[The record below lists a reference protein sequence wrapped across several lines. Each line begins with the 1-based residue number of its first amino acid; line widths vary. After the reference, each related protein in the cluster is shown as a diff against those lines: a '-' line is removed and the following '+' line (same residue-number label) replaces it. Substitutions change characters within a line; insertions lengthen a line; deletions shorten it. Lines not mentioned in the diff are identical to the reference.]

1 MTVTIDFFNNPFDK
15 EPTLFQ
21 AETVA
26 HWILEH
32 KEELTNYAVYD
43 GQPSQQTDITQ
54 NVEKLMSNNGHYIVL
69 LSPAAPVVNSVVGF
83 FVQHWSS
90 LITVGS
96 YALAKYLAPSY
107 SPSNI
112 NRTQQSSN
120 NSLAGRTNEVRV
132 LQRIEDIFGLV
143 RAYPSL
149 IQPVYSK
156 YINNKQYE
164 YSYMCI
170 GRGWYDVAD
179 VRDGETLLSDIDG
192 TSAEFFNPFTSP
204 NSGSP
209 FLTIG
214 SAISEPILLVKRSNN
229 VTGEVLKARNQFVLE
244 QGGTIQFK
252 TAVDAGLSGDAI
264 VAATPITEFF
274 DSLNTVGVLEI
285 IMSDYIYASFSGS
298 ITCDNTDNSFNATGI
313 GTAIAPIA
321 GEKLIAGGG
330 FAINFGTYTVV
341 SYTANK
347 IIVAELLAAE
357 TASANCSGM
366 VNYSTLYVYTA
377 TSGGNSIQLYTPLF
391 TRTITTTATII
402 NIAAD
407 IEVSSWVTLKDENM
421 TQVWVNIV
429 APQGL
434 FYDDGNGKVSLSV
447 DYAIETQALDGSY
460 LPTGVITTTTGTM
473 TAATSDEQA
482 KTVEITTGHTGATRV
497 RARRTSNH
505 DYGFSGTVIDEI
517 KYQDLYAVTPI
528 TVTDFGNVTTVQVVS
543 KATQRATS
551 LKERKFN
558 CNATRKLPTFN
569 GTTFSGA
576 FASNGS
582 VASGTI
588 SATKSFIDI
597 LAAASIDS
605 KIGQRVLADDV
616 DMAQIW
622 AVRNTI
628 NTWNPLNI
636 EFGYTLDSDNI
647 SFEETVRMIADSVFC
662 IAYRQNGKIRFSF
675 DNVQASSTALFTHRN
690 KKPASDTI
698 SRLFAADSEF
708 NGIELTYNDNVS
720 DAQETI
726 KLPLSLTATNYKKIE
741 LTGVRNYAQA
751 WFRANREYNKILLQ
765 RVSIETET
773 TSDGRLLLPNQRIDI
788 VDNTRFD
795 SQDGEIIA
803 QSGLVLTL
811 SRNVVFGVGTHSIIL
826 MQRDGGLESIT
837 CTAGASANKI
847 VLAYAP
853 SEAINTVNGGAVGIR
868 TIFSFGADS
877 VASANSYLVQE
888 VNITDSSYVKV
899 TAINYDADYY
909 SADTE
914 SIPSRSTVL

>member
-1 MTVTIDFFNNPFDK
+1 MTVTIDFFNSPFDK

-32 KEELTNYAVYD
+32 KEELTNYAIYE
-43 GQPSQQTDITQ
+43 GQPSQQTDITK
-54 NVEKLMSNNGHYIVL
+54 NVEKLMSSNGHYIVL
-69 LSPAAPVVNSVVGF
+69 LSPCGD
-83 FVQHWSS
+83 
-90 LITVGS
+90 
-96 YALAKYLAPSY
+96 ALAFLNPFAYLSLKINDYLIQKLIPT
-107 SPSNI
+107 PDVPTNI

-120 NSLAGRTNEVRV
+120 NSLANRTNEARV
-132 LQRIEDIFGLV
+132 LQRIEDIFGKV

-192 TSAEFFNPFTSP
+192 SSAEFFNPFTSP

-209 FLTIG
+209 FLSIG
-214 SAISEPILLVKRSNN
+214 TAISEPILLVKRSNN
-229 VTGEVLKARNQFVLE
+229 VTGEVLKARNQFVLAYT
-244 QGGTIQFK
+244 GSMDFYKASTIPS
-252 TAVDAGLSGDAI
+252 AYDRIWGVSGEIYENA
-264 VAATPITEFF
+264 
-274 DSLNTVGVLEI
+274 SVGDVI
-285 IMSDYIYASFSGS
+285 S
-298 ITCDNTDNSFNATGI
+298 IT
-313 GTAIAPIA
+313 GTPAAIYD
-321 GEKLIAGGG
+321 G
-330 FAINFGTYTVV
+330 
-341 SYTANK
+341 SYTIRLK
-347 IIVAELLAAE
+347 IGGSNLLEL
-357 TASANCSGM
+357 T
-366 VNYSTLYVYTA
+366 TA
-377 TSGGNSIQLYTPLF
+377 TFSLTSSAICTI
-391 TRTITTTATII
+391 TITTGNPEYT
-402 NIAAD
+402 
-407 IEVSSWVTLKDENM
+407 SWVTLKDEDM
-421 TQVWVNIV
+421 TQVWVNLV

-434 FYDDGNGKVSLSV
+434 FYDSGSGKTTLSV

-460 LPTGVITTTTGTM
+460 LPTGTITTTTGTM

-482 KTVEITTGHTGATRV
+482 RTIEITTGHTGATRV
-497 RARRTSNH
+497 RARRTNNH
-505 DYGFSGTVIDEI
+505 DYGFAGTVIDEI

-582 VASGTI
+582 IASGTI

-605 KIGQRVLADDV
+605 KIGQRVLANDV
-616 DMAQIW
+616 DMSQIW
-622 AVRNTI
+622 GVRNTI

-662 IAYRQNGKIRFSF
+662 LAYRQNGKIRFSF
-675 DNVQASSTALFTHRN
+675 DNVQASSSALFTHRN

-708 NGIELTYNDNVS
+708 NGIELTYNDNVT

-803 QSGLVLTL
+803 QSGLILTL
-811 SRNVVFGVGTHSIIL
+811 SRDVVFGVGTHSIIL

-837 CTAGASANKI
+837 CTAGTSANKV

-853 SEAINTVNGGAVGIR
+853 SEAINTVNGGAIGIR

-888 VNITDSSYVKV
+888 VNISDNSYVKV

>member
-1 MTVTIDFFNNPFDK
+1 
-15 EPTLFQ
+15 
-21 AETVA
+21 
-26 HWILEH
+26 
-32 KEELTNYAVYD
+32 
-43 GQPSQQTDITQ
+43 
-54 NVEKLMSNNGHYIVL
+54 
-69 LSPAAPVVNSVVGF
+69 
-83 FVQHWSS
+83 
-90 LITVGS
+90 
-96 YALAKYLAPSY
+96 
-107 SPSNI
+107 
-112 NRTQQSSN
+112 
-120 NSLAGRTNEVRV
+120 
-132 LQRIEDIFGLV
+132 
-143 RAYPSL
+143 
-149 IQPVYSK
+149 
-156 YINNKQYE
+156 
-164 YSYMCI
+164 
-170 GRGWYDVAD
+170 
-179 VRDGETLLSDIDG
+179 
-192 TSAEFFNPFTSP
+192 
-204 NSGSP
+204 
-209 FLTIG
+209 
-214 SAISEPILLVKRSNN
+214 
-229 VTGEVLKARNQFVLE
+229 
-244 QGGTIQFK
+244 
-252 TAVDAGLSGDAI
+252 
-264 VAATPITEFF
+264 
-274 DSLNTVGVLEI
+274 
-285 IMSDYIYASFSGS
+285 
-298 ITCDNTDNSFNATGI
+298 
-313 GTAIAPIA
+313 
-321 GEKLIAGGG
+321 
-330 FAINFGTYTVV
+330 
-341 SYTANK
+341 
-347 IIVAELLAAE
+347 
-357 TASANCSGM
+357 
-366 VNYSTLYVYTA
+366 
-377 TSGGNSIQLYTPLF
+377 
-391 TRTITTTATII
+391 
-402 NIAAD
+402 
-407 IEVSSWVTLKDENM
+407 
-421 TQVWVNIV
+421 
-429 APQGL
+429 
-434 FYDDGNGKVSLSV
+434 
-447 DYAIETQALDGSY
+447 
-460 LPTGVITTTTGTM
+460 M

-482 KTVEITTGHTGATRV
+482 RTIEITTGHTGATRV
-497 RARRTSNH
+497 RARRTNNH
-505 DYGFSGTVIDEI
+505 DYGFAGSVIDEI

-576 FASNGS
+576 FASDGS
-582 VASGTI
+582 IASGTI

-605 KIGQRVLADDV
+605 KIGQRVLVDDV

-622 AVRNTI
+622 GVRNTI

-662 IAYRQNGKIRFSF
+662 LAYRQNGKIRFSF
-675 DNVQASSTALFTHRN
+675 DNVQASSSALFTHRN

-698 SRLFAADSEF
+698 SRKFAADSEF
-708 NGIELTYNDNVS
+708 DGVELTYNDNVT

-803 QSGLVLTL
+803 QSGLILTL
-811 SRNVVFGVGTHSIIL
+811 SRDVVFGVGTHSIIL

-837 CTAGASANKI
+837 CTAGTSANKV

-853 SEAINTVNGGAVGIR
+853 SEAINTVNGGAIGIR

-899 TAINYDADYY
+899 TAINYDADCY

>member
-1 MTVTIDFFNNPFDK
+1 MTVTIDFFNTPFDK

-26 HWILEH
+26 HWVLEH
-32 KEELTNYAVYD
+32 KAELKNYAIYE

-69 LSPAAPVVNSVVGF
+69 LSPSAPVVNTVVSF
-83 FVQHWSS
+83 FVQHWFNV
-90 LITVGS
+90 ITFGS

-120 NSLAGRTNEVRV
+120 NSLANRTNEARV

-229 VTGEVLKARNQFVLE
+229 ITGEVLKARNQFVL
-244 QGGTIQFK
+244 TY
-252 TAVDAGLSGDAI
+252 AGLMDFYKASTIPSLYDRIGGISDEIYENASVGDVI
-264 VAATPITEFF
+264 
-274 DSLNTVGVLEI
+274 S
-285 IMSDYIYASFSGS
+285 
-298 ITCDNTDNSFNATGI
+298 
-313 GTAIAPIA
+313 IA
-321 GEKLIAGGG
+321 GTPA
-330 FAINFGTYTVV
+330 AIYNG
-341 SYTANK
+341 SYTIRSK
-347 IIVAELLAAE
+347 IGGSNILEL
-357 TASANCSGM
+357 T
-366 VNYSTLYVYTA
+366 TA
-377 TSGGNSIQLYTPLF
+377 TFSSTSSTSGTF
-391 TRTITTTATII
+391 TITTGNPEYT
-402 NIAAD
+402 
-407 IEVSSWVTLKDENM
+407 SWVTLKDADM
-421 TQVWVNIV
+421 TQVWVNLV

-434 FYDDGNGKVSLSV
+434 FYDAGSGKTTLSV

-460 LPTGVITTTTGTM
+460 LPTGAITTTTGTM

-482 KTVEITTGHTGATRV
+482 KTIEITTGHTGATRV
-497 RARRTSNH
+497 RARRTNDH
-505 DYGFSGTVIDEI
+505 DYGFAGTVIDEI

-528 TVTDFGNVTTVQVVS
+528 TATDFGNVTTVQVVS

-576 FASNGS
+576 FASDGS

-616 DMAQIW
+616 DMSQIW
-622 AVRNTI
+622 GVRNTI

-751 WFRANREYNKILLQ
+751 WFRANREYKKILLQ

-803 QSGLVLTL
+803 QSGLILTL
-811 SRNVVFGVGTHSIIL
+811 SRDVVFGVGTHSIIL

-837 CTAGASANKI
+837 CTAGTSANKV

-853 SEAINTVNGGAVGIR
+853 SEAINTVNGGAIGIR

-888 VNITDSSYVKV
+888 VNINDSSYVKV

>member
-1 MTVTIDFFNNPFDK
+1 MTVTIDFFNSPFNK

-32 KEELTNYAVYD
+32 KEQLTNYAIYE
-43 GQPSQQTDITQ
+43 GQPSAETDITQ
-54 NVEKLMSNNGHYIVL
+54 NVEKLMSRNGHYIVL
-69 LSPAAPVVNSVVGF
+69 LSPAAPVIAFAVVYWMEIAAVLAVVGA
-83 FVQHWSS
+83 
-90 LITVGS
+90 G
-96 YALAKYLAPSY
+96 YALSQLSKIKLPD
-107 SPSNI
+107 NI
-112 NRTQQSSN
+112 NRSQQSPN
-120 NSLAGRTNEVRV
+120 NSLAGRTNEARV

-192 TSAEFFNPFTSP
+192 SSAEFFNPFTSP

-214 SAISEPILLVKRSNN
+214 TAISEPILLVKRSNN
-229 VTGEVLKARNQFVLE
+229 VTGEVLKARNQFVLAYTGSMDFYKASTIPSAYDRI
-244 QGGTIQFK
+244 GGISDEIYENASVGDVITI
-252 TAVDAGLSGDAI
+252 TGTPAAI
-264 VAATPITEFF
+264 Y
-274 DSLNTVGVLEI
+274 DG
-285 IMSDYIYASFSGS
+285 
-298 ITCDNTDNSFNATGI
+298 
-313 GTAIAPIA
+313 
-321 GEKLIAGGG
+321 
-330 FAINFGTYTVV
+330 
-341 SYTANK
+341 SYTIRLK
-347 IIVAELLAAE
+347 IGGSNLLEL
-357 TASANCSGM
+357 T
-366 VNYSTLYVYTA
+366 TA
-377 TSGGNSIQLYTPLF
+377 TFSLTSSASCTF
-391 TRTITTTATII
+391 TITTGNPEYT
-402 NIAAD
+402 
-407 IEVSSWVTLKDENM
+407 SWVTLKDENM
-421 TQVWVNIV
+421 TQVWVNLV

-434 FYDDGNGKVSLSV
+434 FYDSGSGKTTLSV

-460 LPTGVITTTTGTM
+460 LPTGTITTTTGTM

-482 KTVEITTGHTGATRV
+482 RTIEITTGHTGATRV
-497 RARRTSNH
+497 RARRTNNH
-505 DYGFSGTVIDEI
+505 DYGFAGTVIDEI

-528 TVTDFGNVTTVQVVS
+528 TVADFGNVTTVQVVS

-576 FASNGS
+576 FASDGS
-582 VASGTI
+582 IASGTI

-605 KIGQRVLADDV
+605 KIGQRVLVDDV

-622 AVRNTI
+622 GVRNTI
-628 NTWNPLNI
+628 YAWNPLNI

-675 DNVQASSTALFTHRN
+675 DNVQASSSALFTHRN

-708 NGIELTYNDNVS
+708 NGIELTYNDNVT

-803 QSGLVLTL
+803 QSGLILTL
-811 SRNVVFGVGTHSIIL
+811 SRDVVFGVGTHSIIL

-837 CTAGASANKI
+837 CTAGTSANKV

-853 SEAINTVNGGAVGIR
+853 SEAINTVNGGAIGIR

>member
-15 EPTLFQ
+15 EPILFE

-32 KEELTNYAVYD
+32 KEELTNYAIYE

-54 NVEKLMSNNGHYIVL
+54 NIEKLMSSDGHYIVL
-69 LSPAAPVVNSVVGF
+69 LSPRGD
-83 FVQHWSS
+83 S
-90 LITVGS
+90 LMFLNPF
-96 YALAKYLAPSY
+96 AYLSLKIGDYLIRKLVPT
-107 SPSNI
+107 PDVPTNI

-120 NSLAGRTNEVRV
+120 NSLANRTNEARV

-170 GRGWYDVAD
+170 GRGWYDIAD

-192 TSAEFFNPFTSP
+192 SSADFFNPFTSP
-204 NSGSP
+204 NNATP

-244 QGGTIQFK
+244 QSGTVQLK
-252 TAVDAGLSGDAI
+252 TAAAAGFSGDAL
-264 VAATPITEFF
+264 VVATPIPEFF
-274 DSLNTVGVLEI
+274 ENLNNGDTLTLA
-285 IMSDYIYASFSGS
+285 MSDYIYASFSGS
-298 ITCDNTDNSFNATGI
+298 ITCSNADNSFNATGL
-313 GTAIAPIA
+313 GTAIAPIV
-321 GEKLIAGGG
+321 GEKLIASGG
-330 FAINFGTYTVV
+330 FVVNVGTFTVV
-341 SYTANK
+341 SYSADK
-347 IIVAELLAAE
+347 IIVAETLTAE
-357 TASANCSGM
+357 TETATCSGA
-366 VNYSTLYVYTA
+366 VNYSGSRIYSSTHGADTIELTTA
-377 TSGGNSIQLYTPLF
+377 TF
-391 TRTITTTATII
+391 TRTVSTALTITNADVLPEYTA
-402 NIAAD
+402 
-407 IEVSSWVTLKDENM
+407 WVTLKDADM
-421 TQVWVNIV
+421 TQVWVNLL
-429 APQGL
+429 AQQGL
-434 FYDDGNGKVSLSV
+434 FYDDGNGKTSLSV

-460 LPTGVITTTTGTM
+460 LPTGAITTTTGTM

-482 KTVEITTGHTGATRV
+482 KTIEIVTGHTGATRV
-497 RARRTSNH
+497 RARRTNDH

-528 TVTDFGNVTTVQVVS
+528 SNSDFGNVTTVQVVT

-558 CNATRKLPTFN
+558 CNATRKLPIFN
-569 GTTFSGA
+569 GTVFSGA
-576 FASNGS
+576 FASDGS
-582 VASGTI
+582 IASGTI
-588 SATKSFIDI
+588 SPTKSFIDI
-597 LAAASIDS
+597 LAAVSVDS

-616 DMAQIW
+616 DMTQIW
-622 AVRNTI
+622 GVRNTI
-628 NTWNPLNI
+628 NAWNPLCI

-647 SFEETVRMIADSVFC
+647 SFEETVKMIADSVFC
-662 IAYRQNGKIRFSF
+662 VAYRQNGKIRFSF
-675 DNVQASSTALFTHRN
+675 DGEQTASTSLFTHRN

-698 SRLFAADSEF
+698 SRKFAADSEF
-708 NGIELTYNDNVS
+708 DGVELTYNDNVT

-726 KLPLSLTATNYKKIE
+726 KLPLSLTATNYQKVE
-741 LTGVRNYAQA
+741 LTGVRNYEQA
-751 WFRANREYNKILLQ
+751 WFRANRNYNKLLLQ

-803 QSGLVLTL
+803 QSGLILTL
-811 SRNVVFGVGTHSIIL
+811 SRDVVFGVGAHSIIL

-837 CTAGASANKI
+837 CTAGTSANKI

-853 SEAINTVNGGAVGIR
+853 SEAINTVNGGAIGVR

-914 SIPSRSTVL
+914 TIPNRSTVL

>member
-1 MTVTIDFFNNPFDK
+1 MTVTIDFFNSPFDK
-15 EPTLFQ
+15 ESTLFQ

-32 KEELTNYAVYD
+32 KEELKNYAIYE

-54 NVEKLMSNNGHYIVL
+54 NVEKLMSIDGHYVVL
-69 LSPAAPVVNSVVGF
+69 LSPSAPVVNTVVSF
-83 FVQHWSS
+83 FVQHWFNV
-90 LITVGS
+90 ITFGS

-107 SPSNI
+107 NPSNI
-112 NRTQQSSN
+112 NRTQQSPN
-120 NSLAGRTNEVRV
+120 NSLANRTNEARV

-192 TSAEFFNPFTSP
+192 TSAEFFSPFTSP

-209 FLTIG
+209 FLSIG
-214 SAISEPILLVKRSNN
+214 TAISEPILLVKRSNN
-229 VTGEVLKARNQFVLE
+229 VTGEVLKARNQFVLTYAGSMDFYKASTIPSLYDRI
-244 QGGTIQFK
+244 GGISDEMYANASPSDVITI
-252 TAVDAGLSGDAI
+252 TGTPAAI
-264 VAATPITEFF
+264 Y
-274 DSLNTVGVLEI
+274 DG
-285 IMSDYIYASFSGS
+285 
-298 ITCDNTDNSFNATGI
+298 
-313 GTAIAPIA
+313 
-321 GEKLIAGGG
+321 
-330 FAINFGTYTVV
+330 
-341 SYTANK
+341 SYTISSK
-347 IIVAELLAAE
+347 IGGSNILEL
-357 TASANCSGM
+357 T
-366 VNYSTLYVYTA
+366 TA
-377 TSGGNSIQLYTPLF
+377 TFSLTSSTSGTF
-391 TRTITTTATII
+391 TITTGTPEYT
-402 NIAAD
+402 
-407 IEVSSWVTLKDENM
+407 SWVTLKDENM
-421 TQVWVNIV
+421 TQVWVNLV

-434 FYDDGNGKVSLSV
+434 FYDAGSGKTTLSV
-447 DYAIETQALDGSY
+447 DYAIETQELDVSY
-460 LPTGVITTTTGTM
+460 LPTGAITTTTGTM

-482 KTVEITTGHTGATRV
+482 KTIEITTGHTGATRV

-569 GTTFSGA
+569 GTTFSGV
-576 FASNGS
+576 FASDGS
-582 VASGTI
+582 IASGTI

-616 DMAQIW
+616 DIAQIW
-622 AVRNTI
+622 GVRNTI
-628 NTWNPLNI
+628 YTWNQLNI

-751 WFRANREYNKILLQ
+751 WFRANREYNKLLLQ

-803 QSGLVLTL
+803 QSGLILTL
-811 SRNVVFGVGTHSIIL
+811 SRDVVFGVGTHSIIL

-837 CTAGASANKI
+837 CTAGTSANKV

-853 SEAINTVNGGAVGIR
+853 SEAINTVNGGAIGVR

>member
-32 KEELTNYAVYD
+32 KEQLTNYAIYE
-43 GQPSQQTDITQ
+43 GQPSQQTDITK
-54 NVEKLMSNNGHYIVL
+54 NVEKLMSSNGHYIVL
-69 LSPAAPVVNSVVGF
+69 LSPCGD
-83 FVQHWSS
+83 
-90 LITVGS
+90 
-96 YALAKYLAPSY
+96 ALAFLNPFAYLSLKINDYLIQKLIPT
-107 SPSNI
+107 PDVPTNI

-120 NSLAGRTNEVRV
+120 NSLANRTNEARV

-143 RAYPSL
+143 RDYPSL

-170 GRGWYDVAD
+170 GRGWYHVAD

-229 VTGEVLKARNQFVLE
+229 VTGEVLKAHNQFVFAYT
-244 QGGTIQFK
+244 GSMDFYKASTIPS
-252 TAVDAGLSGDAI
+252 AYDRIGD
-264 VAATPITEFF
+264 VSDEMYE
-274 DSLNTVGVLEI
+274 NTSVGDVI
-285 IMSDYIYASFSGS
+285 S
-298 ITCDNTDNSFNATGI
+298 IT
-313 GTAIAPIA
+313 GTPAAI
-321 GEKLIAGGG
+321 
-330 FAINFGTYTVV
+330 YDS
-341 SYTANK
+341 SYTIRSK
-347 IIVAELLAAE
+347 IGSSNILEL
-357 TASANCSGM
+357 T
-366 VNYSTLYVYTA
+366 TA
-377 TSGGNSIQLYTPLF
+377 TFASTSSTTGTF
-391 TRTITTTATII
+391 TITTGNPEYT
-402 NIAAD
+402 
-407 IEVSSWVTLKDENM
+407 SWVTLKDEDM
-421 TQVWVNIV
+421 TQVWVNLV

-447 DYAIETQALDGSY
+447 DYAIETQQLDGSY
-460 LPTGVITTTTGTM
+460 LPTGAITTTTGTM

-482 KTVEITTGHTGATRV
+482 KTIEITTGHTGATRV
-497 RARRTSNH
+497 RARRTNNH

-551 LKERKFN
+551 LKERRFN

-569 GTTFSGA
+569 GTTFSGS
-576 FASNGS
+576 FASDGS
-582 VASGTI
+582 IASGTI

-597 LAAASIDS
+597 LAAVSIDS
-605 KIGQRVLADDV
+605 KIGQRVLANDV

-622 AVRNTI
+622 GVRNTI
-628 NTWNPLNI
+628 YAWNPLNI

-662 IAYRQNGKIRFSF
+662 LAYRQNGKIRFSF
-675 DNVQASSTALFTHRN
+675 DNVQASSSALFTHRN

-708 NGIELTYNDNVS
+708 NGIELTYNDNVT

-726 KLPLSLTATNYKKIE
+726 KLPLSLAATNYKKIE

-773 TSDGRLLLPNQRIDI
+773 TNDGRLLLPNQRIDI

-803 QSGLVLTL
+803 QSGLILTL
-811 SRNVVFGVGTHSIIL
+811 SRDVVFGVGTHSIIL

-837 CTAGASANKI
+837 CTAGTSANKV

-853 SEAINTVNGGAVGIR
+853 SEAINTINGGAIGIR

-888 VNITDSSYVKV
+888 VNISDNSYVKV

>member
-15 EPTLFQ
+15 EPTLFE

-26 HWILEH
+26 HWILEN
-32 KEELTNYAVYD
+32 KEELTNYAIYE
-43 GQPSQQTDITQ
+43 GQPSQQTDITK
-54 NVEKLMSNNGHYIVL
+54 NVEKLMSSDGHYIVL
-69 LSPAAPVVNSVVGF
+69 LSPCGD
-83 FVQHWSS
+83 S
-90 LITVGS
+90 L
-96 YALAKYLAPSY
+96 AFLNPFAYLSLKINDYLISKLVPTPDV
-107 SPSNI
+107 PSNI

-120 NSLAGRTNEVRV
+120 NSLANRTNEARV

-164 YSYMCI
+164 YSYMCL

-229 VTGEVLKARNQFVLE
+229 VTGEVLKARDQFVL
-244 QGGTIQFK
+244 TY
-252 TAVDAGLSGDAI
+252 AGLMDFYKASTIPSSYDRIGGISDEMYENIAVGDVI
-264 VAATPITEFF
+264 
-274 DSLNTVGVLEI
+274 
-285 IMSDYIYASFSGS
+285 S
-298 ITCDNTDNSFNATGI
+298 IT
-313 GTAIAPIA
+313 GTPAAIYD
-321 GEKLIAGGG
+321 G
-330 FAINFGTYTVV
+330 
-341 SYTANK
+341 SYTIRSK
-347 IIVAELLAAE
+347 IGGSNILEL
-357 TASANCSGM
+357 T
-366 VNYSTLYVYTA
+366 TA
-377 TSGGNSIQLYTPLF
+377 TFSSTSSTSGTF
-391 TRTITTTATII
+391 TITTG
-402 NIAAD
+402 NP
-407 IEVSSWVTLKDENM
+407 EYSSWVTLKDADM
-421 TQVWVNIV
+421 TQVWVNLV

-434 FYDDGNGKVSLSV
+434 FYDAGSGKTTLSV
-447 DYAIETQALDGSY
+447 DYAIETQALNGSY
-460 LPTGVITTTTGTM
+460 LPTGAITTTTGTM

-482 KTVEITTGHTGATRV
+482 KTIEITTGHTGATRV

-505 DYGFSGTVIDEI
+505 DYGFAGTVIDEI

-528 TVTDFGNVTTVQVVS
+528 TATDFGNVTTVQVVS

-616 DMAQIW
+616 DMSQIW
-622 AVRNTI
+622 GVRNTI

-675 DNVQASSTALFTHRN
+675 DNTQASSTALFTHRN

-708 NGIELTYNDNVS
+708 NGIELTYNDNVT

-751 WFRANREYNKILLQ
+751 WFRANREYKKILLQ

-803 QSGLVLTL
+803 QSGLILTL
-811 SRNVVFGVGTHSIIL
+811 SRDVVFGVGTHSIIL

-837 CTAGASANKI
+837 CTAGTSANKI

-888 VNITDSSYVKV
+888 VNITDGSYVKV

>member
-1 MTVTIDFFNNPFDK
+1 MTVKISFYDGVFSSDCTVY
-15 EPTLFQ
+15 E
-21 AETVA
+21 AESVGR
-26 HWILEH
+26 WILDN
-32 KEELTNYAVYD
+32 KSKLVNFAVFD
-43 GQPSQQTDITQ
+43 GQPSLETDITKDVQ
-54 NVEKLMSNNGHYIVL
+54 KLMAADGDYVVL
-69 LSPAAPVVNSVVGF
+69 NSPAAPVIAFAVVYWMEIAVVLSVVAAG
-83 FVQHWSS
+83 
-90 LITVGS
+90 
-96 YALAKYLAPSY
+96 YALSQLSKIKLPD
-107 SPSNI
+107 NI
-112 NRTQQSSN
+112 NRSQQSPN
-120 NSLAGRTNEVRV
+120 NSLANRTNEARV
-132 LQRIEDIFGLV
+132 LQRIEDIFGKV

-209 FLTIG
+209 FLSIG

-229 VTGEVLKARNQFVLE
+229 VTGEVLKARNQFVL
-244 QGGTIQFK
+244 TY
-252 TAVDAGLSGDAI
+252 AGLIDFYKASTIPSAYDRIGGISDEMYANASPSDVITITGTPAAI
-264 VAATPITEFF
+264 Y
-274 DSLNTVGVLEI
+274 DG
-285 IMSDYIYASFSGS
+285 
-298 ITCDNTDNSFNATGI
+298 
-313 GTAIAPIA
+313 
-321 GEKLIAGGG
+321 
-330 FAINFGTYTVV
+330 
-341 SYTANK
+341 SYTIRSK
-347 IIVAELLAAE
+347 IGGSNILEL
-357 TASANCSGM
+357 T
-366 VNYSTLYVYTA
+366 TA
-377 TSGGNSIQLYTPLF
+377 TFSSTSSASGTF
-391 TRTITTTATII
+391 TITTGNPEYT
-402 NIAAD
+402 
-407 IEVSSWVTLKDENM
+407 SWVTLKDENM
-421 TQVWVNIV
+421 TQVWVNLV
-429 APQGL
+429 AQQGL

-460 LPTGVITTTTGTM
+460 LPTGSITTTTGTI

-482 KTVEITTGHTGATRV
+482 RTIEITTGHTGATRV
-497 RARRTSNH
+497 RARRTNNH
-505 DYGFSGTVIDEI
+505 DYGFAGSVIDEI

-576 FASNGS
+576 FASDGS
-582 VASGTI
+582 IASGTI

-616 DMAQIW
+616 DMSQIW
-622 AVRNTI
+622 GVRNTI

-675 DNVQASSTALFTHRN
+675 DNVQASSSALFTHRN

-708 NGIELTYNDNVS
+708 NGIELTYNDNVT

-803 QSGLVLTL
+803 QSGLILTL
-811 SRNVVFGVGTHSIIL
+811 SRDVVFGVGTHSIIL

-837 CTAGASANKI
+837 CTAGTSANKV

-853 SEAINTVNGGAVGIR
+853 SEAINTVNGGAIGVR

-888 VNITDSSYVKV
+888 VNISDNSYVKV

>member
-1 MTVTIDFFNNPFDK
+1 MTVTIDYFNSPFDK

-32 KEELTNYAVYD
+32 KEELTNYAIYE
-43 GQPSQQTDITQ
+43 GQPSQQTDITK
-54 NVEKLMSNNGHYIVL
+54 NVEKLMSSNGHYIVL
-69 LSPAAPVVNSVVGF
+69 LSPCGD
-83 FVQHWSS
+83 
-90 LITVGS
+90 
-96 YALAKYLAPSY
+96 ALAFLNPFAYLSLKINDYLIQKLVPT
-107 SPSNI
+107 PNVPTNI

-120 NSLAGRTNEVRV
+120 NSLANRTNEARV

-170 GRGWYDVAD
+170 GRGWYHVAD

-229 VTGEVLKARNQFVLE
+229 VTGEVLKGKNQFVSSYVGYIDFYKASDIPSSYDRI
-244 QGGTIQFK
+244 GGISDEIYENLSDGDVVSVTGTSGATWDGSYTIRSK
-252 TAVDAGLSGDAI
+252 LGLG
-264 VAATPITEFF
+264 T
-274 DSLNTVGVLEI
+274 NVLE
-285 IMSDYIYASFSGS
+285 
-298 ITCDNTDNSFNATGI
+298 
-313 GTAIAPIA
+313 
-321 GEKLIAGGG
+321 L
-330 FAINFGTYTVV
+330 
-341 SYTANK
+341 
-347 IIVAELLAAE
+347 
-357 TASANCSGM
+357 
-366 VNYSTLYVYTA
+366 
-377 TSGGNSIQLYTPLF
+377 
-391 TRTITTTATII
+391 TTATFTITSTSSGTL
-402 NIAAD
+402 AATSWSP
-407 IEVSSWVTLKDENM
+407 EYTTWVTLKDENM
-421 TQVWVNIV
+421 TQVWVNLV

-434 FYDDGNGKVSLSV
+434 FYDAGSGKTTLSV

-460 LPTGVITTTTGTM
+460 LPTGAITTTTGTM

-482 KTVEITTGHTGATRV
+482 KTIEITTGHTGATRV

-569 GTTFSGA
+569 GTTFSGS
-576 FASNGS
+576 FASDGS

-605 KIGQRVLADDV
+605 KIGQRVLANDV

-622 AVRNTI
+622 GVRNTI

-675 DNVQASSTALFTHRN
+675 DNVQASSSALFTHRN

-811 SRNVVFGVGTHSIIL
+811 SRDVVFGVGTHSIIL

-837 CTAGASANKI
+837 CTAGTSANKV

-853 SEAINTVNGGAVGIR
+853 SEAINTVNGGAIGIR

>member
-192 TSAEFFNPFTSP
+192 SSAEFFNPFTSP

-209 FLTIG
+209 FLSIG

-229 VTGEVLKARNQFVLE
+229 VTGEVLKARNQFVLTYA
-244 QGGTIQFK
+244 GSMVFYKASTIPSSY
-252 TAVDAGLSGDAI
+252 DRI
-264 VAATPITEFF
+264 
-274 DSLNTVGVLEI
+274 
-285 IMSDYIYASFSGS
+285 GS
-298 ITCDNTDNSFNATGI
+298 ISDEMYANASPSDVITITG
-313 GTAIAPIA
+313 TPAAIHD
-321 GEKLIAGGG
+321 G
-330 FAINFGTYTVV
+330 
-341 SYTANK
+341 SYTIRSK
-347 IIVAELLAAE
+347 IGVSNILEL
-357 TASANCSGM
+357 T
-366 VNYSTLYVYTA
+366 TA
-377 TSGGNSIQLYTPLF
+377 TFPSASSTSGTF
-391 TRTITTTATII
+391 TITTGNPEYT
-402 NIAAD
+402 
-407 IEVSSWVTLKDENM
+407 SWVTLKDENM
-421 TQVWVNIV
+421 TQVWVNLV

-434 FYDDGNGKVSLSV
+434 FYDAGSGKTTLSV
-447 DYAIETQALDGSY
+447 DYAIETQALNGSY
-460 LPTGVITTTTGTM
+460 LPTGAITTTTGTM

-482 KTVEITTGHTGATRV
+482 KTIEITTGHTGATRV
-497 RARRTSNH
+497 RARRTSSH
-505 DYGFSGTVIDEI
+505 DYGFAGTVIDEI

-605 KIGQRVLADDV
+605 KIGQRVLANDV
-616 DMAQIW
+616 DMSQIW
-622 AVRNTI
+622 GVRNTI

-803 QSGLVLTL
+803 QSGLILTL
-811 SRNVVFGVGTHSIIL
+811 SRDVVFGVGTHSIIL

-837 CTAGASANKI
+837 CTAGTSANKV

-853 SEAINTVNGGAVGIR
+853 SEAINTVNGGAIGIR

>member
-1 MTVTIDFFNNPFDK
+1 MTVTIDFFNTPFDK

-54 NVEKLMSNNGHYIVL
+54 NVEKLMSRNGHYIVL
-69 LSPAAPVVNSVVGF
+69 LSPCGD
-83 FVQHWSS
+83 
-90 LITVGS
+90 
-96 YALAKYLAPSY
+96 ALAFLSPSAYLSLKINDYLISKLVPTPDV
-107 SPSNI
+107 PSNI

-120 NSLAGRTNEVRV
+120 NSLAGRTNEARV

-156 YINNKQYE
+156 YIDNIQYE

-214 SAISEPILLVKRSNN
+214 TAISEPILLVKRSNN
-229 VTGEVLKARNQFVLE
+229 ITGEVLKARNQFVLTYAGSMDFYKASTIPSLYDRI
-244 QGGTIQFK
+244 GGISDEMYANASPGDVITI
-252 TAVDAGLSGDAI
+252 TGTPAAI
-264 VAATPITEFF
+264 Y
-274 DSLNTVGVLEI
+274 DG
-285 IMSDYIYASFSGS
+285 
-298 ITCDNTDNSFNATGI
+298 
-313 GTAIAPIA
+313 
-321 GEKLIAGGG
+321 
-330 FAINFGTYTVV
+330 
-341 SYTANK
+341 SYTIRSK
-347 IIVAELLAAE
+347 IGGSNILEL
-357 TASANCSGM
+357 T
-366 VNYSTLYVYTA
+366 TA
-377 TSGGNSIQLYTPLF
+377 TFSSTSSTSGTF
-391 TRTITTTATII
+391 TITTGSPEYT
-402 NIAAD
+402 
-407 IEVSSWVTLKDENM
+407 SWVTLKDADM
-421 TQVWVNIV
+421 TQVWVNLV

-434 FYDDGNGKVSLSV
+434 FYDAGSGKTLLYVN
-447 DYAIETQALDGSY
+447 YAIETQALDGSY
-460 LPTGVITTTTGTM
+460 MPTGAITTTTGTM

-482 KTVEITTGHTGATRV
+482 KTIEITTGHTGATRV

-505 DYGFSGTVIDEI
+505 DYGFAGTVIDEI

-528 TVTDFGNVTTVQVVS
+528 TVADFGNVTTVQVVS

-605 KIGQRVLADDV
+605 KIGQRVLANDV
-616 DMAQIW
+616 DMSQIW
-622 AVRNTI
+622 GVRNTI

-751 WFRANREYNKILLQ
+751 WFRANREYKKILLQ

-773 TSDGRLLLPNQRIDI
+773 TSDGSLLLPNQRIDI

-803 QSGLVLTL
+803 QSGLILTL
-811 SRNVVFGVGTHSIIL
+811 SRDVVFGVGTHSIIL

-837 CTAGASANKI
+837 CTAGTSANKV

-853 SEAINTVNGGAVGIR
+853 SEAINTVNGGAIGIR

>member
-1 MTVTIDFFNNPFDK
+1 MTVTIDFFNTPFDK

-32 KEELTNYAVYD
+32 KEELTNYAIYE

-54 NVEKLMSNNGHYIVL
+54 NVEKLMSSNGHYIVL
-69 LSPAAPVVNSVVGF
+69 LSPCGD
-83 FVQHWSS
+83 
-90 LITVGS
+90 
-96 YALAKYLAPSY
+96 ALAFLNPFVYLSLKINDYLIQKLVPT
-107 SPSNI
+107 PDVPTNI

-120 NSLAGRTNEVRV
+120 NSLANRTNEARV

-229 VTGEVLKARNQFVLE
+229 VTGEVLKAWNQFVLTYAGLIDFYKASTIPSAYDRIGGISDE
-244 QGGTIQFK
+244 IYDNTSVGDVIAIAGTPAAIYDGSYTIRSKIGGTNI
-252 TAVDAGLSGDAI
+252 
-264 VAATPITEFF
+264 
-274 DSLNTVGVLEI
+274 LE
-285 IMSDYIYASFSGS
+285 
-298 ITCDNTDNSFNATGI
+298 
-313 GTAIAPIA
+313 
-321 GEKLIAGGG
+321 L
-330 FAINFGTYTVV
+330 
-341 SYTANK
+341 
-347 IIVAELLAAE
+347 
-357 TASANCSGM
+357 
-366 VNYSTLYVYTA
+366 
-377 TSGGNSIQLYTPLF
+377 
-391 TRTITTTATII
+391 TTATLSSTSSTSGVFIRII
-402 NIAAD
+402 SNP
-407 IEVSSWVTLKDENM
+407 EYTSWVTLKDENM
-421 TQVWVNIV
+421 THVWVNLV
-429 APQGL
+429 AQQGL
-434 FYDDGNGKVSLSV
+434 FYDAGSGKTTLSV

-460 LPTGVITTTTGTM
+460 LPTGAITTTTGTM
-473 TAATSDEQA
+473 TAVTSDEQA
-482 KTVEITTGHTGATRV
+482 KTVEITTGHTGPTRV

-505 DYGFSGTVIDEI
+505 DYGFAGTVIDEI

-605 KIGQRVLADDV
+605 KIGQRVLANDV
-616 DMAQIW
+616 DIAQIW
-622 AVRNTI
+622 GVRNTI

-690 KKPASDTI
+690 KKPSSDTI

-803 QSGLVLTL
+803 QSGLILTL
-811 SRNVVFGVGTHSIIL
+811 SRDVVFGVGTHSIIL

-837 CTAGASANKI
+837 CTAGTSANKI

>member
-1 MTVTIDFFNNPFDK
+1 MTVTIDFFNTPFDK

-32 KEELTNYAVYD
+32 KEELTNYAIYE

-54 NVEKLMSNNGHYIVL
+54 NVEKLMSIDGHYVVL
-69 LSPAAPVVNSVVGF
+69 LSPSAPVVNTVVSF
-83 FVQHWSS
+83 FVQHWFNV
-90 LITVGS
+90 ITFGS

-120 NSLAGRTNEVRV
+120 NSLANRTNEARV

-170 GRGWYDVAD
+170 GRGWYGVAD

-192 TSAEFFNPFTSP
+192 SSAEFFNPFTSP

-229 VTGEVLKARNQFVLE
+229 VTGEVLKAHNQFVLTYSGLMDFYE
-244 QGGTIQFK
+244 ASTIPSSYDRIGGISDEIYDNTSVGDVISITGTPAAFYDGSYTIRSKIGGTNI
-252 TAVDAGLSGDAI
+252 
-264 VAATPITEFF
+264 
-274 DSLNTVGVLEI
+274 LE
-285 IMSDYIYASFSGS
+285 
-298 ITCDNTDNSFNATGI
+298 
-313 GTAIAPIA
+313 
-321 GEKLIAGGG
+321 L
-330 FAINFGTYTVV
+330 
-341 SYTANK
+341 
-347 IIVAELLAAE
+347 
-357 TASANCSGM
+357 
-366 VNYSTLYVYTA
+366 
-377 TSGGNSIQLYTPLF
+377 
-391 TRTITTTATII
+391 TTATLTLTSS
-402 NIAAD
+402 
-407 IEVSSWVTLKDENM
+407 VSGTFTITSGNPEYTSWVTLKDTDM
-421 TQVWVNIV
+421 TQVWVNLV

-434 FYDDGNGKVSLSV
+434 FYDSGSGKTALSV
-447 DYAIETQALDGSY
+447 NYAIETQKLNVSY
-460 LPTGVITTTTGTM
+460 LPTGAITTTTGTM

-505 DYGFSGTVIDEI
+505 DYGFAGSVIDEI

-528 TVTDFGNVTTVQVVS
+528 NVTDFGNVTTVQVVS

-605 KIGQRVLADDV
+605 KIGQRVLANDV
-616 DMAQIW
+616 DIAQIW
-622 AVRNTI
+622 GVRNTI

-662 IAYRQNGKIRFSF
+662 LAYRQNGKIRFSF
-675 DNVQASSTALFTHRN
+675 DNTQASSTALFTHRN

-708 NGIELTYNDNVS
+708 NGIELTYNDNVT

-773 TSDGRLLLPNQRIDI
+773 TNDGRLLLPNQRIDI

-837 CTAGASANKI
+837 CTAGTSANKI

>member
-1 MTVTIDFFNNPFDK
+1 MTVTIDFFNTPFDK

-69 LSPAAPVVNSVVGF
+69 LSPSAPVVSSVVSF
-83 FVQHWSS
+83 FVEHWYSA
-90 LITVGS
+90 ITFGS
-96 YALAKYLAPSY
+96 YALAKHLAPSY

-120 NSLAGRTNEVRV
+120 NSLANRTNDARV

-192 TSAEFFNPFTSP
+192 SSAEFFNPFTSP

-209 FLTIG
+209 FLSIG
-214 SAISEPILLVKRSNN
+214 TAISEPILLVKRSNN
-229 VTGEVLKARNQFVLE
+229 VTGEALKARNQFVLTYA
-244 QGGTIQFK
+244 GSMVFYKASTIPSSY
-252 TAVDAGLSGDAI
+252 DRI
-264 VAATPITEFF
+264 
-274 DSLNTVGVLEI
+274 
-285 IMSDYIYASFSGS
+285 GS
-298 ITCDNTDNSFNATGI
+298 ISDEMYANASPSDVITITGTPAASHD
-313 GTAIAPIA
+313 G
-321 GEKLIAGGG
+321 
-330 FAINFGTYTVV
+330 
-341 SYTANK
+341 SYTIRSK
-347 IIVAELLAAE
+347 IGVSNILEL
-357 TASANCSGM
+357 T
-366 VNYSTLYVYTA
+366 TA
-377 TSGGNSIQLYTPLF
+377 TFPSASSTSGTF
-391 TRTITTTATII
+391 TITTGNPEYT
-402 NIAAD
+402 
-407 IEVSSWVTLKDENM
+407 SWVTLKDENM
-421 TQVWVNIV
+421 TQVWVNLV
-429 APQGL
+429 AQQGL
-434 FYDDGNGKVSLSV
+434 FYDAGSGKTTLSV

-460 LPTGVITTTTGTM
+460 LPTGAITTTTGTM

-482 KTVEITTGHTGATRV
+482 KTIEITTGHTGATRV
-497 RARRTSNH
+497 RARRTSDH

-528 TVTDFGNVTTVQVVS
+528 TATDFGNVTTVQVVS

-605 KIGQRVLADDV
+605 KIGQRVLANDV
-616 DMAQIW
+616 DMSQIW
-622 AVRNTI
+622 GVRNTI

-662 IAYRQNGKIRFSF
+662 IAHRQNGKIRFSF

-708 NGIELTYNDNVS
+708 NGIELTYNDNVT

-837 CTAGASANKI
+837 CTAGTSANKV

-853 SEAINTVNGGAVGIR
+853 SEAINTVNGGAIGIR

>member
-1 MTVTIDFFNNPFDK
+1 MTVTIDYFNSPFDK

-32 KEELTNYAVYD
+32 KEELTNYAIYE
-43 GQPSQQTDITQ
+43 GQPSQQTDITK
-54 NVEKLMSNNGHYIVL
+54 NVEKLMSSNGHYIVL
-69 LSPAAPVVNSVVGF
+69 LSPCGD
-83 FVQHWSS
+83 
-90 LITVGS
+90 
-96 YALAKYLAPSY
+96 ALAFLNPSAYLTLKINDYLIQKLVPT
-107 SPSNI
+107 PNVPTNI

-120 NSLAGRTNEVRV
+120 NSLANRTNEARV

-170 GRGWYDVAD
+170 GRGWYHVAD

-229 VTGEVLKARNQFVLE
+229 VTGEVLKARNQFVL
-244 QGGTIQFK
+244 TY
-252 TAVDAGLSGDAI
+252 AGLIDFYKASTIPSVYDRIGGVSDEIYENTSVGDVI
-264 VAATPITEFF
+264 
-274 DSLNTVGVLEI
+274 S
-285 IMSDYIYASFSGS
+285 
-298 ITCDNTDNSFNATGI
+298 
-313 GTAIAPIA
+313 IA
-321 GEKLIAGGG
+321 GTPA
-330 FAINFGTYTVV
+330 AIYDG
-341 SYTANK
+341 SYTIRSK
-347 IIVAELLAAE
+347 IGGSNILEL
-357 TASANCSGM
+357 
-366 VNYSTLYVYTA
+366 
-377 TSGGNSIQLYTPLF
+377 
-391 TRTITTTATII
+391 TTATLTLTSSTTCTFTITSG
-402 NIAAD
+402 NP
-407 IEVSSWVTLKDENM
+407 EYTSWVTLKDTDM
-421 TQVWVNIV
+421 TQVWVNLV

-434 FYDDGNGKVSLSV
+434 FYDAGSGKTTLSV

-460 LPTGVITTTTGTM
+460 LPTGAITTTTGTM

-482 KTVEITTGHTGATRV
+482 KTIEITTGHTGATRV

-569 GTTFSGA
+569 GTTFSGS
-576 FASNGS
+576 FASDGS

-605 KIGQRVLADDV
+605 KIGQRVLANDV

-622 AVRNTI
+622 GVRNTI

-675 DNVQASSTALFTHRN
+675 DNVQASSSALFTHRN

-811 SRNVVFGVGTHSIIL
+811 SRDVVFGVGTHSIIL

-837 CTAGASANKI
+837 CTAGTSANKV

-853 SEAINTVNGGAVGIR
+853 SEAINTVNGGAIGIR

-877 VASANSYLVQE
+877 SEGANSYLVQE
-888 VNITDSSYVKV
+888 VNISDNSYVKV
-899 TAINYDADYY
+899 TAINYDAGYY
-909 SADTE
+909 AADSE
-914 SIPSRSTVL
+914 AAPNREDIL

>member
-1 MTVTIDFFNNPFDK
+1 MTVTIDFFNTPFDK

-32 KEELTNYAVYD
+32 KEELTNYAIYE

-54 NVEKLMSNNGHYIVL
+54 NVEKLMLRNGHYIVL
-69 LSPAAPVVNSVVGF
+69 LSPCGD
-83 FVQHWSS
+83 
-90 LITVGS
+90 
-96 YALAKYLAPSY
+96 ALAFLSPSAYLSLKINDYLISKLVPTPDV
-107 SPSNI
+107 PSNI

-120 NSLAGRTNEVRV
+120 NSLAGRTNEARV

-209 FLTIG
+209 FLSIG

-229 VTGEVLKARNQFVLE
+229 VTGEVLKAHNQFVL
-244 QGGTIQFK
+244 T
-252 TAVDAGLSGDAI
+252 
-264 VAATPITEFF
+264 
-274 DSLNTVGVLEI
+274 
-285 IMSDYIYASFSGS
+285 YSGS
-298 ITCDNTDNSFNATGI
+298 MVFYKASTIPSSYDRIGSISDEMYANASPSDVITITGTPAASHD
-313 GTAIAPIA
+313 G
-321 GEKLIAGGG
+321 
-330 FAINFGTYTVV
+330 
-341 SYTANK
+341 SYTIRSK
-347 IIVAELLAAE
+347 IGVSNILEL
-357 TASANCSGM
+357 T
-366 VNYSTLYVYTA
+366 TA
-377 TSGGNSIQLYTPLF
+377 TFPSASSTSGTF
-391 TRTITTTATII
+391 TITTGNPEYT
-402 NIAAD
+402 
-407 IEVSSWVTLKDENM
+407 SWVTLKDENM
-421 TQVWVNIV
+421 TQVWVNLV
-429 APQGL
+429 AQQGL
-434 FYDDGNGKVSLSV
+434 FYDAGSGKTTLSV

-460 LPTGVITTTTGTM
+460 LPTGAITTTTGTM

-482 KTVEITTGHTGATRV
+482 KTIEITTGHTGATRV
-497 RARRTSNH
+497 RARRTNDH
-505 DYGFSGTVIDEI
+505 DYGFAGTVIDEI

-528 TVTDFGNVTTVQVVS
+528 TATDFGNVTTVQVVS

-605 KIGQRVLADDV
+605 KIGQRVLANDV
-616 DMAQIW
+616 DMSQIW
-622 AVRNTI
+622 GVRNTI

-803 QSGLVLTL
+803 QSGLILTL
-811 SRNVVFGVGTHSIIL
+811 SRDVVFGVGTHSIIL

-837 CTAGASANKI
+837 CTAGASANKV

-853 SEAINTVNGGAVGIR
+853 SEAINTVNGGAIGIR

>member
-1 MTVTIDFFNNPFDK
+1 MTVTIDFFNSPFDK

-32 KEELTNYAVYD
+32 KAELKNYAIYE

-54 NVEKLMSNNGHYIVL
+54 NVEKLMSRNGHYIVL
-69 LSPAAPVVNSVVGF
+69 LSPAAPVVNTVVSF
-83 FVQHWSS
+83 FVQHWFNV
-90 LITVGS
+90 ITFGS
-96 YALAKYLAPSY
+96 YALAKHLAPSY

-112 NRTQQSSN
+112 NRSQQSSN
-120 NSLAGRTNEVRV
+120 NSLANRTNDARV
-132 LQRIEDIFGLV
+132 LQRIEDIFGKV

-214 SAISEPILLVKRSNN
+214 TAISEPILLVKRSNN
-229 VTGEVLKARNQFVLE
+229 VTGEALKARNQFVLTYA
-244 QGGTIQFK
+244 GSMWFFK
-252 TAVDAGLSGDAI
+252 ATDVYNLYDLIGAISSDIYENIAAGD
-264 VAATPITEFF
+264 
-274 DSLNTVGVLEI
+274 I
-285 IMSDYIYASFSGS
+285 IS
-298 ITCDNTDNSFNATGI
+298 IT
-313 GTAIAPIA
+313 GTPAAVYD
-321 GEKLIAGGG
+321 G
-330 FAINFGTYTVV
+330 
-341 SYTANK
+341 SYTIRSK
-347 IIVAELLAAE
+347 IGGSMLEL
-357 TASANCSGM
+357 
-366 VNYSTLYVYTA
+366 
-377 TSGGNSIQLYTPLF
+377 
-391 TRTITTTATII
+391 TTATFPSTATT
-402 NIAAD
+402 NATLTLTTGNP
-407 IEVSSWVTLKDENM
+407 EYTSWVTLKDEDM
-421 TQVWVNIV
+421 TQVWVSLV

-434 FYDDGNGKVSLSV
+434 FYDAGSGKITLSV
-447 DYAIETQALDGSY
+447 DYAIETQELDVSY
-460 LPTGVITTTTGTM
+460 LPTGAITTTTGTM

-505 DYGFSGTVIDEI
+505 DYGFAGTVIDEI

-528 TVTDFGNVTTVQVVS
+528 TVADFGNVTTVQVVS

-558 CNATRKLPTFN
+558 CNATRKLPAFN
-569 GTTFSGA
+569 GATFSGA
-576 FASNGS
+576 FASDGS
-582 VASGTI
+582 IASGTI

-616 DMAQIW
+616 DMSQIW
-622 AVRNTI
+622 GVRNTI
-628 NTWNPLNI
+628 STWNPLNI

-662 IAYRQNGKIRFSF
+662 LAYRQNGKIRFSF
-675 DNVQASSTALFTHRN
+675 DNVQASSSALFTHRN

-708 NGIELTYNDNVS
+708 NGIELTYNDNVT

-803 QSGLVLTL
+803 QSGLILTL
-811 SRNVVFGVGTHSIIL
+811 SRDVVFGVGTHSIIL

-837 CTAGASANKI
+837 CTAGTSANKV

-853 SEAINTVNGGAVGIR
+853 SEAINTVNGGAIGIR

>member
-1 MTVTIDFFNNPFDK
+1 M
-15 EPTLFQ
+15 
-21 AETVA
+21 
-26 HWILEH
+26 
-32 KEELTNYAVYD
+32 
-43 GQPSQQTDITQ
+43 
-54 NVEKLMSNNGHYIVL
+54 
-69 LSPAAPVVNSVVGF
+69 
-83 FVQHWSS
+83 
-90 LITVGS
+90 
-96 YALAKYLAPSY
+96 
-107 SPSNI
+107 
-112 NRTQQSSN
+112 
-120 NSLAGRTNEVRV
+120 
-132 LQRIEDIFGLV
+132 
-143 RAYPSL
+143 
-149 IQPVYSK
+149 
-156 YINNKQYE
+156 
-164 YSYMCI
+164 
-170 GRGWYDVAD
+170 
-179 VRDGETLLSDIDG
+179 
-192 TSAEFFNPFTSP
+192 
-204 NSGSP
+204 
-209 FLTIG
+209 
-214 SAISEPILLVKRSNN
+214 
-229 VTGEVLKARNQFVLE
+229 
-244 QGGTIQFK
+244 
-252 TAVDAGLSGDAI
+252 
-264 VAATPITEFF
+264 
-274 DSLNTVGVLEI
+274 
-285 IMSDYIYASFSGS
+285 
-298 ITCDNTDNSFNATGI
+298 
-313 GTAIAPIA
+313 
-321 GEKLIAGGG
+321 
-330 FAINFGTYTVV
+330 
-341 SYTANK
+341 
-347 IIVAELLAAE
+347 
-357 TASANCSGM
+357 
-366 VNYSTLYVYTA
+366 
-377 TSGGNSIQLYTPLF
+377 
-391 TRTITTTATII
+391 
-402 NIAAD
+402 
-407 IEVSSWVTLKDENM
+407 
-421 TQVWVNIV
+421 
-429 APQGL
+429 
-434 FYDDGNGKVSLSV
+434 
-447 DYAIETQALDGSY
+447 
-460 LPTGVITTTTGTM
+460 
-473 TAATSDEQA
+473 
-482 KTVEITTGHTGATRV
+482 
-497 RARRTSNH
+497 
-505 DYGFSGTVIDEI
+505 
-517 KYQDLYAVTPI
+517 
-528 TVTDFGNVTTVQVVS
+528 TTVQVVS

-605 KIGQRVLADDV
+605 KIGQRVLANDV
-616 DMAQIW
+616 DIAQIW
-622 AVRNTI
+622 GVRNTI

-803 QSGLVLTL
+803 QSGLILTL
-811 SRNVVFGVGTHSIIL
+811 SRDVVFGVGTHSIIL

-837 CTAGASANKI
+837 CTAGTSANKV

>member
-1 MTVTIDFFNNPFDK
+1 MTVKISFYDGVFSSECTVY
-15 EPTLFQ
+15 E
-21 AETVA
+21 AESVGR
-26 HWILEH
+26 WILDN
-32 KEELTNYAVYD
+32 KSKLVNFAVFD
-43 GQPSQQTDITQ
+43 GQPSLETDITKDVQ
-54 NVEKLMSNNGHYIVL
+54 KLMATDGDYVVL
-69 LSPAAPVVNSVVGF
+69 NSPAAPVIAFAVVYWMEIAVVLAVVG
-83 FVQHWSS
+83 
-90 LITVGS
+90 TA
-96 YALAKYLAPSY
+96 YALSQLSKIKLPD
-107 SPSNI
+107 NI

-120 NSLAGRTNEVRV
+120 NALAGRTNEARV

-156 YINNKQYE
+156 YIDNIQYE

-192 TSAEFFNPFTSP
+192 SSAEFFNPFTSP

-229 VTGEVLKARNQFVLE
+229 VTGEVLKAHNQFVLTYSGLMDFYKASTIPSSYDRI
-244 QGGTIQFK
+244 GGISDEMYENI
-252 TAVDAGLSGDAI
+252 AVGDVI
-264 VAATPITEFF
+264 
-274 DSLNTVGVLEI
+274 
-285 IMSDYIYASFSGS
+285 S
-298 ITCDNTDNSFNATGI
+298 IT
-313 GTAIAPIA
+313 GTPAAIYD
-321 GEKLIAGGG
+321 G
-330 FAINFGTYTVV
+330 
-341 SYTANK
+341 SYTIRSK
-347 IIVAELLAAE
+347 IGGSNILEL
-357 TASANCSGM
+357 T
-366 VNYSTLYVYTA
+366 TA
-377 TSGGNSIQLYTPLF
+377 TFSSTSSTSGTF
-391 TRTITTTATII
+391 TITTGNPEYT
-402 NIAAD
+402 
-407 IEVSSWVTLKDENM
+407 SWVTLKDADM
-421 TQVWVNIV
+421 TQVWVNLV
-429 APQGL
+429 AQQGL
-434 FYDDGNGKVSLSV
+434 FYDAGGGKTTLSV
-447 DYAIETQALDGSY
+447 DYAIETQALDVSY
-460 LPTGVITTTTGTM
+460 LPTGAITTTTGTM

-482 KTVEITTGHTGATRV
+482 KTIEITTGHTGATRV
-497 RARRTSNH
+497 RARRTNNH
-505 DYGFSGTVIDEI
+505 DYGFAGSVIDEI

-528 TVTDFGNVTTVQVVS
+528 TATDFGNVTTVQVVT

-576 FASNGS
+576 FASDGS
-582 VASGTI
+582 IAGGTI

-622 AVRNTI
+622 SIRNTI

-675 DNVQASSTALFTHRN
+675 DNVQASSSALFTHRN

-708 NGIELTYNDNVS
+708 NGIELTYNDNVT
-720 DAQETI
+720 DAQEII

-795 SQDGEIIA
+795 SQDGEVIA
-803 QSGLVLTL
+803 QSGLILTL
-811 SRNVVFGVGTHSIIL
+811 SRDVVFGVGTHSIIL

-837 CTAGASANKI
+837 CTAGTSANKV
-847 VLAYAP
+847 VLAYTP
-853 SEAINTVNGGAVGIR
+853 SEAINTVNGGAIGVR
-868 TIFSFGADS
+868 TIFSFSADS

-888 VNITDSSYVKV
+888 VNISDNSYVKV

-909 SADTE
+909 AADTE
-914 SIPSRSTVL
+914 TIPSRSTVL

>member
-1 MTVTIDFFNNPFDK
+1 MTVTIDFFNSPFDK

-32 KEELTNYAVYD
+32 KEQLTNYAIYE

-54 NVEKLMSNNGHYIVL
+54 NVEKLMSSNGHYIVL
-69 LSPAAPVVNSVVGF
+69 LSPCGD
-83 FVQHWSS
+83 
-90 LITVGS
+90 
-96 YALAKYLAPSY
+96 ALAFLNPFAYLSLKINDYLIQKLIPT
-107 SPSNI
+107 PDVPTNI

-120 NSLAGRTNEVRV
+120 NSLANRTNEARV

-179 VRDGETLLSDIDG
+179 VRDCETLLSDIDG

-214 SAISEPILLVKRSNN
+214 SAISEPVLLVKRSNN
-229 VTGEVLKARNQFVLE
+229 VTGEVLKARNQFVL
-244 QGGTIQFK
+244 TY
-252 TAVDAGLSGDAI
+252 AGLIDFYKASTIPSAYDRIGGISDEIYDNTSVGDVI
-264 VAATPITEFF
+264 
-274 DSLNTVGVLEI
+274 
-285 IMSDYIYASFSGS
+285 S
-298 ITCDNTDNSFNATGI
+298 IT
-313 GTAIAPIA
+313 GTPAAVYD
-321 GEKLIAGGG
+321 G
-330 FAINFGTYTVV
+330 
-341 SYTANK
+341 SYTIRSK
-347 IIVAELLAAE
+347 IGGSNILEL
-357 TASANCSGM
+357 T
-366 VNYSTLYVYTA
+366 TA
-377 TSGGNSIQLYTPLF
+377 TFSSTSSTSGTF
-391 TRTITTTATII
+391 TITTGNPEYT
-402 NIAAD
+402 
-407 IEVSSWVTLKDENM
+407 SWVTLKDEDM
-421 TQVWVNIV
+421 TQVWVNLV
-429 APQGL
+429 AQQGL
-434 FYDDGNGKVSLSV
+434 FYDNGSGKTFLSV

-460 LPTGVITTTTGTM
+460 LPTGAITTTTGTM

-482 KTVEITTGHTGATRV
+482 KTIEITTGHTGATRV
-497 RARRTSNH
+497 RARRTNNH
-505 DYGFSGTVIDEI
+505 DYGFAGTVIDEI

-528 TVTDFGNVTTVQVVS
+528 TATDFGNVTTVQVVS

-582 VASGTI
+582 IASGTI

-622 AVRNTI
+622 GVRNTI

-675 DNVQASSTALFTHRN
+675 DNVQASSSALFTHRN

-795 SQDGEIIA
+795 SQDGEVIA
-803 QSGLVLTL
+803 QDGLILTL
-811 SRNVVFGVGTHSIIL
+811 SRNVTFGVGTHSIIL

-837 CTAGASANKI
+837 CTAGTSANKV

-877 VASANSYLVQE
+877 ADGANSYLVQE
-888 VNITDSSYVKV
+888 VNISDNSYVKV
-899 TAINYDADYY
+899 TAINYDSGYY
-909 SADTE
+909 AADTE

>member
-1 MTVTIDFFNNPFDK
+1 MTVTIDFFNSPFDK

-32 KEELTNYAVYD
+32 KEQLTNYAIYE
-43 GQPSQQTDITQ
+43 GQPSQQTDITK
-54 NVEKLMSNNGHYIVL
+54 NVEKLMSSNGHYIVL
-69 LSPAAPVVNSVVGF
+69 LSPCGD
-83 FVQHWSS
+83 
-90 LITVGS
+90 
-96 YALAKYLAPSY
+96 ALAFLSPGAYLSLKINDYLISKLVPTPDV
-107 SPSNI
+107 PSNI
-112 NRTQQSSN
+112 NRTQQSPN
-120 NSLAGRTNEVRV
+120 NSLAGRTNEARV

-156 YINNKQYE
+156 YIDNIQYE

-229 VTGEVLKARNQFVLE
+229 VTGEVLKAHNQFALDE
-244 QGGTIQFK
+244 TLSFEFK
-252 TAVDAGLSGDAI
+252 TAASTGYGGDSIWFPAVSIFLDYLTAGDTLTIA
-264 VAATPITEFF
+264 
-274 DSLNTVGVLEI
+274 
-285 IMSDYIYASFSGS
+285 MSDYIYATFTGAVTVLSA
-298 ITCDNTDNSFNATGI
+298 DNSFNAVGI

-321 GEKLIAGGG
+321 GEILNAGSG
-330 FAINFGTYTVV
+330 FIVNTGNFTVV
-341 SYTANK
+341 SYSANK
-347 IIVAELLAAE
+347 IIVAESLSAE
-357 TASANCSGM
+357 VVSGTVQGR
-366 VNYSTLYVYTA
+366 VNYTGSKVYVSEPSFAILKLSTSV
-377 TSGGNSIQLYTPLF
+377 F
-391 TRTITTTATII
+391 TRNITSSATLTNTTTSPEYT
-402 NIAAD
+402 
-407 IEVSSWVTLKDENM
+407 SWVTLKDEDM
-421 TQVWVNIV
+421 TQVWVNLV
-429 APQGL
+429 AQQGL
-434 FYDDGNGKVSLSV
+434 FYDAGSGKTLLYVN
-447 DYAIETQALDGSY
+447 YAIETQALDGSY
-460 LPTGVITTTTGTM
+460 MPTGAITTTTGTM

-482 KTVEITTGHTGATRV
+482 KTIEITTGHTGATRV
-497 RARRTSNH
+497 RARRTSDH
-505 DYGFSGTVIDEI
+505 DYGFAGTVIDEI

-528 TVTDFGNVTTVQVVS
+528 TASDFGNVTTVQVVT

-616 DMAQIW
+616 DMSQIW
-622 AVRNTI
+622 GVRNTI

-751 WFRANREYNKILLQ
+751 WFRANREYKKILLQ

-803 QSGLVLTL
+803 QSGLILTL
-811 SRNVVFGVGTHSIIL
+811 SRDVVFGVGTHSIIL

-837 CTAGASANKI
+837 CTAGTSANKV

-853 SEAINTVNGGAVGIR
+853 SEAINTVNGGAIGIR

>member
-1 MTVTIDFFNNPFDK
+1 MTVTIDFFNTPFDK
-15 EPTLFQ
+15 VPTLFE

-32 KEELTNYAVYD
+32 KEQLTNYAIYE
-43 GQPSQQTDITQ
+43 GQPSQQTDITK
-54 NVEKLMSNNGHYIVL
+54 NVEKLMSSNGHYIVL
-69 LSPAAPVVNSVVGF
+69 LSPCGD
-83 FVQHWSS
+83 
-90 LITVGS
+90 
-96 YALAKYLAPSY
+96 ALAFLNPFMYLSLKSY
-107 SPSNI
+107 DYLIHKLVPTPDVPTNI

-120 NSLAGRTNEVRV
+120 NSLANRTNEARV

-156 YINNKQYE
+156 YIDNIQYE

-229 VTGEVLKARNQFVLE
+229 VTGEVLKAHNQFALDE
-244 QGGTIQFK
+244 TLSFEFK
-252 TAVDAGLSGDAI
+252 TAASTGYGGDSIWFPADSILLDYLTAGDTLTIA
-264 VAATPITEFF
+264 
-274 DSLNTVGVLEI
+274 
-285 IMSDYIYASFSGS
+285 MSDYIYATFTGLVTVLSA
-298 ITCDNTDNSFNATGI
+298 DNSFNAVGI

-321 GEKLIAGGG
+321 GEILNAGSG
-330 FAINFGTYTVV
+330 FYANAGNFTVV
-341 SYTANK
+341 SYSANK
-347 IIVAELLAAE
+347 IIVAESLSIEVVSGTVQGIVNYTGSKVYVSEPSFAILKLSTSVFTRNITSSATLTNT
-357 TASANCSGM
+357 TASPE
-366 VNYSTLYVYTA
+366 YT
-377 TSGGNSIQLYTPLF
+377 
-391 TRTITTTATII
+391 
-402 NIAAD
+402 
-407 IEVSSWVTLKDENM
+407 SWVTLKDTDM
-421 TQVWVNIV
+421 TQVWVNLV

-434 FYDDGNGKVSLSV
+434 FYDAGSGKTLLYVN
-447 DYAIETQALDGSY
+447 YAIETQALDGSY
-460 LPTGVITTTTGTM
+460 LPTGAITTTTGTM

-482 KTVEITTGHTGATRV
+482 KTIEITTGHTGATRV
-497 RARRTSNH
+497 RARRTSDH
-505 DYGFSGTVIDEI
+505 DYGFAGTVIDEI

-528 TVTDFGNVTTVQVVS
+528 TATDFGNVTTVQVVS

-616 DMAQIW
+616 DMSQIW
-622 AVRNTI
+622 GVRNTI

-708 NGIELTYNDNVS
+708 NGIELTYNDNVT

-837 CTAGASANKI
+837 CTAGTSANKV

-853 SEAINTVNGGAVGIR
+853 SEAINTVNGGAIGIR
-868 TIFSFGADS
+868 TIFSFSADS

-914 SIPSRSTVL
+914 SIPSRSTVLL

>member
-1 MTVTIDFFNNPFDK
+1 MTVTIDFFNSPFDK

-32 KEELTNYAVYD
+32 KEELTNYAIYE
-43 GQPSQQTDITQ
+43 GQPSQQTDITK
-54 NVEKLMSNNGHYIVL
+54 NVKKLMSNDGHYIVL
-69 LSPAAPVVNSVVGF
+69 LSPSAPVVAFVVKYW
-83 FVQHWSS
+83 VYIA
-90 LITVGS
+90 ITVGS
-96 YALAKYLAPSY
+96 YALAKHLTPSY
-107 SPSNI
+107 APSNI

-120 NSLAGRTNEVRV
+120 NSLAGRTNEARV

-143 RAYPSL
+143 RSYPSL
-149 IQPVYSK
+149 IQPVYSR

-179 VRDGETLLSDIDG
+179 VRDGETLLSDIEG

-214 SAISEPILLVKRSNN
+214 TAISEPILLVKRSNN
-229 VTGEVLKARNQFVLE
+229 VTGEVLKARNQIVLTYSGLMDFYKASTIPSSYDRI
-244 QGGTIQFK
+244 GGISDEMYANIAVGDVITI
-252 TAVDAGLSGDAI
+252 TGTPAAI
-264 VAATPITEFF
+264 Y
-274 DSLNTVGVLEI
+274 DG
-285 IMSDYIYASFSGS
+285 
-298 ITCDNTDNSFNATGI
+298 
-313 GTAIAPIA
+313 
-321 GEKLIAGGG
+321 
-330 FAINFGTYTVV
+330 
-341 SYTANK
+341 SYTIRSK
-347 IIVAELLAAE
+347 IGGSNILEL
-357 TASANCSGM
+357 T
-366 VNYSTLYVYTA
+366 TA
-377 TSGGNSIQLYTPLF
+377 TFSSTSSTSGTF
-391 TRTITTTATII
+391 TITTGNPEYT
-402 NIAAD
+402 
-407 IEVSSWVTLKDENM
+407 SWVTLKDEDM
-421 TQVWVNIV
+421 TQVWVNLV

-434 FYDDGNGKVSLSV
+434 FYDAGSGKTTLSV

-460 LPTGVITTTTGTM
+460 SPTGAITTTTGTM

-482 KTVEITTGHTGATRV
+482 KTIEITTGHTGATRV
-497 RARRTSNH
+497 RARRTNNH

-528 TVTDFGNVTTVQVVS
+528 SNSDFGNVTTVQVVT

-569 GTTFSGA
+569 GTTFSGS
-576 FASNGS
+576 FASDGS
-582 VASGTI
+582 IASGTI

-605 KIGQRVLADDV
+605 KIGQRVLANDI
-616 DMAQIW
+616 DMTQIW
-622 AVRNTI
+622 GIRNTI
-628 NTWNPLNI
+628 NSWNPLNI

-647 SFEETVRMIADSVFC
+647 SFEETVKMIADSVFC
-662 IAYRQNGKIRFSF
+662 VAYRQNGKIRFSF
-675 DNVQASSTALFTHRN
+675 DGEQPTSTALFTHRN

-708 NGIELTYNDNVS
+708 NGIELTYNDNVT

-773 TSDGRLLLPNQRIDI
+773 TNDGRLLLPNQRIDI

-803 QSGLVLTL
+803 QSGLILTL
-811 SRNVVFGVGTHSIIL
+811 SRDVVFGVGTHSIIL

-837 CTAGASANKI
+837 CTAGTNANKV

-853 SEAINTVNGGAVGIR
+853 SEAINTINGGAIGIR

>member
-1 MTVTIDFFNNPFDK
+1 MTVTIDFFNSPFDK
-15 EPTLFQ
+15 EPTLFE

-69 LSPAAPVVNSVVGF
+69 LSPCGD
-83 FVQHWSS
+83 S
-90 LITVGS
+90 L
-96 YALAKYLAPSY
+96 AFLNPFAYLSLKINDYLISKLVPTPDV
-107 SPSNI
+107 PSNI

-120 NSLAGRTNEVRV
+120 NSLAGRTNEARV

-170 GRGWYDVAD
+170 GRGWYHVAD

-209 FLTIG
+209 FLSIG
-214 SAISEPILLVKRSNN
+214 TAISEPILLVKRSNN
-229 VTGEVLKARNQFVLE
+229 VTGEVLKARNQFVLTYSGIMDFYKASDVYNLYDLI
-244 QGGTIQFK
+244 GG
-252 TAVDAGLSGDAI
+252 
-264 VAATPITEFF
+264 
-274 DSLNTVGVLEI
+274 
-285 IMSDYIYASFSGS
+285 MSDEMYANASPSDVITITGTPAAIYDG
-298 ITCDNTDNSFNATGI
+298 
-313 GTAIAPIA
+313 
-321 GEKLIAGGG
+321 
-330 FAINFGTYTVV
+330 
-341 SYTANK
+341 SYTIRSK
-347 IIVAELLAAE
+347 IGGSNILEL
-357 TASANCSGM
+357 T
-366 VNYSTLYVYTA
+366 TA
-377 TSGGNSIQLYTPLF
+377 TFSLTSSISGTF
-391 TRTITTTATII
+391 TITTGNPEYT
-402 NIAAD
+402 
-407 IEVSSWVTLKDENM
+407 SWVTLKDENM
-421 TQVWVNIV
+421 TQVWVNLV
-429 APQGL
+429 AQQGL
-434 FYDDGNGKVSLSV
+434 FYDAGSGKTTLSV

-460 LPTGVITTTTGTM
+460 LPTGAITTTTGTM

-482 KTVEITTGHTGATRV
+482 KTIEITTGHTGATRV
-497 RARRTSNH
+497 RARRTNNH
-505 DYGFSGTVIDEI
+505 DYGFAGSVIDEI

-528 TVTDFGNVTTVQVVS
+528 TATDFGNVTTVQVVS

-605 KIGQRVLADDV
+605 KIGQRVLANDV
-616 DMAQIW
+616 DIAQIW
-622 AVRNTI
+622 GVRNTI

-803 QSGLVLTL
+803 QSGLILTL
-811 SRNVVFGVGTHSIIL
+811 SRDVVFGVGTHSIIL

-837 CTAGASANKI
+837 CTAGTSANKV

>member
-1 MTVTIDFFNNPFDK
+1 MTVTIDFFNSPFDK

-32 KEELTNYAVYD
+32 KEQLTNYAIYE
-43 GQPSQQTDITQ
+43 GQPSQQTDITK
-54 NVEKLMSNNGHYIVL
+54 NVEKLMSSNGHYIVL
-69 LSPAAPVVNSVVGF
+69 LSPCGD
-83 FVQHWSS
+83 
-90 LITVGS
+90 
-96 YALAKYLAPSY
+96 ALAFLNPFMYLSLKINDYLISKLVPTPDV
-107 SPSNI
+107 PSNI

-120 NSLAGRTNEVRV
+120 NSLANRTNEARV

-179 VRDGETLLSDIDG
+179 VRDGETLLSDIGG

-214 SAISEPILLVKRSNN
+214 TAISEPILLVKRSNN
-229 VTGEVLKARNQFVLE
+229 VTGEVLKARNQFVLTYAGSMDFYKASTIPSLYDRI
-244 QGGTIQFK
+244 GGISDEMYANASPSDVITI
-252 TAVDAGLSGDAI
+252 TGTPAAI
-264 VAATPITEFF
+264 Y
-274 DSLNTVGVLEI
+274 DG
-285 IMSDYIYASFSGS
+285 
-298 ITCDNTDNSFNATGI
+298 
-313 GTAIAPIA
+313 
-321 GEKLIAGGG
+321 
-330 FAINFGTYTVV
+330 
-341 SYTANK
+341 SYTIRSK
-347 IIVAELLAAE
+347 IGGSNILEL
-357 TASANCSGM
+357 T
-366 VNYSTLYVYTA
+366 TA
-377 TSGGNSIQLYTPLF
+377 TFSSTSSTSGTF
-391 TRTITTTATII
+391 TITTGNPEYT
-402 NIAAD
+402 
-407 IEVSSWVTLKDENM
+407 SWVTLKDEDM
-421 TQVWVNIV
+421 TQVWVNLV
-429 APQGL
+429 AQQGL
-434 FYDDGNGKVSLSV
+434 FYDAGSGKTTLSV
-447 DYAIETQALDGSY
+447 DYAIETQKLNVSY
-460 LPTGVITTTTGTM
+460 LPTGAITTTTGTM
-473 TAATSDEQA
+473 TAATNDEQA
-482 KTVEITTGHTGATRV
+482 KTIEITTGHTGATRV
-497 RARRTSNH
+497 RARRTNNH
-505 DYGFSGTVIDEI
+505 DYGFAGSVIDEI

-528 TVTDFGNVTTVQVVS
+528 TASDFGNVTTVQVVS

-582 VASGTI
+582 IASGTI

-605 KIGQRVLADDV
+605 KIGQRVLANDV
-616 DMAQIW
+616 DMSQIW
-622 AVRNTI
+622 GVRNTI

-662 IAYRQNGKIRFSF
+662 LAYRQNGKIRFSF

-708 NGIELTYNDNVS
+708 NGIELTYNDNVT

-837 CTAGASANKI
+837 CTAGTSANKV

>member
-1 MTVTIDFFNNPFDK
+1 MTVTIDFFNGPFDK

-32 KEELTNYAVYD
+32 KAELKNYAIYE

-69 LSPAAPVVNSVVGF
+69 LSPSAPVVNTVVSF
-83 FVQHWSS
+83 FVQHWFNV
-90 LITVGS
+90 ITFGS

-112 NRTQQSSN
+112 NRTQQSPN
-120 NSLAGRTNEVRV
+120 NSLAGRTNDVRV

-192 TSAEFFNPFTSP
+192 SSAEFFNPFTSP
-204 NSGSP
+204 NSGTP

-214 SAISEPILLVKRSNN
+214 TAILEPILLVKRSNN
-229 VTGEVLKARNQFVLE
+229 VTGEVLKARNQFVLAYT
-244 QGGTIQFK
+244 GSMDFYKASTIPS
-252 TAVDAGLSGDAI
+252 AYDRIGD
-264 VAATPITEFF
+264 VSDEMYE
-274 DSLNTVGVLEI
+274 NTSVGDVI
-285 IMSDYIYASFSGS
+285 S
-298 ITCDNTDNSFNATGI
+298 IT
-313 GTAIAPIA
+313 GTPAAIYD
-321 GEKLIAGGG
+321 G
-330 FAINFGTYTVV
+330 
-341 SYTANK
+341 SYTIRSK
-347 IIVAELLAAE
+347 IGSSNILEL
-357 TASANCSGM
+357 T
-366 VNYSTLYVYTA
+366 TA
-377 TSGGNSIQLYTPLF
+377 TFASTSSTTGTF
-391 TRTITTTATII
+391 TITTGNPEYT
-402 NIAAD
+402 
-407 IEVSSWVTLKDENM
+407 SWVTLKDEDM
-421 TQVWVNIV
+421 TQVWVNLV

-434 FYDDGNGKVSLSV
+434 FYDSGSGKTTLSV

-460 LPTGVITTTTGTM
+460 LPTGAITTTTGTM

-482 KTVEITTGHTGATRV
+482 KTIEITTGHTGATRV
-497 RARRTSNH
+497 RARRTNNH
-505 DYGFSGTVIDEI
+505 DYGFAGTVIDEI

-528 TVTDFGNVTTVQVVS
+528 TVTDFGNITTVQVVT

-576 FASNGS
+576 FASDGS
-582 VASGTI
+582 IASGTI

-616 DMAQIW
+616 DMSQIW
-622 AVRNTI
+622 GVRNTI

-662 IAYRQNGKIRFSF
+662 LAYRQNGKIRFSF
-675 DNVQASSTALFTHRN
+675 DNVQASSSALFTHRN

-708 NGIELTYNDNVS
+708 NGIELTYNDNVT

-803 QSGLVLTL
+803 QSGLILTL
-811 SRNVVFGVGTHSIIL
+811 SRDVVFGVGTHSIIL

-837 CTAGASANKI
+837 CTAGTSANKV

-853 SEAINTVNGGAVGIR
+853 SEAINTVNGGAIGIR

>member
-1 MTVTIDFFNNPFDK
+1 MTVTIDYFNSPFDK

-32 KEELTNYAVYD
+32 KEELTNYAIYE
-43 GQPSQQTDITQ
+43 GQPSQQTDITK
-54 NVEKLMSNNGHYIVL
+54 NVEKLMSSNGHYIVL
-69 LSPAAPVVNSVVGF
+69 LSPCGD
-83 FVQHWSS
+83 
-90 LITVGS
+90 
-96 YALAKYLAPSY
+96 ALAFLNPFAYLSLKINDYLIQKLVPT
-107 SPSNI
+107 PNVPTNI

-120 NSLAGRTNEVRV
+120 NSLANRTNEARV

-170 GRGWYDVAD
+170 GRGWYHVAD

-229 VTGEVLKARNQFVLE
+229 VTGEVLKARNQFVL
-244 QGGTIQFK
+244 TY
-252 TAVDAGLSGDAI
+252 AGLIDFYKASTIPSVYDRIGGVSDEIYENTSVGDVI
-264 VAATPITEFF
+264 
-274 DSLNTVGVLEI
+274 
-285 IMSDYIYASFSGS
+285 S
-298 ITCDNTDNSFNATGI
+298 IT
-313 GTAIAPIA
+313 GTPAAIYD
-321 GEKLIAGGG
+321 G
-330 FAINFGTYTVV
+330 
-341 SYTANK
+341 SYTIRSK
-347 IIVAELLAAE
+347 IGGSNILEL
-357 TASANCSGM
+357 
-366 VNYSTLYVYTA
+366 
-377 TSGGNSIQLYTPLF
+377 
-391 TRTITTTATII
+391 TTATLTLTSSASGTFTITSG
-402 NIAAD
+402 NP
-407 IEVSSWVTLKDENM
+407 EYTSWVTLKDTDM
-421 TQVWVNIV
+421 TQVWVNLV

-434 FYDDGNGKVSLSV
+434 FYDAGSGKTTLSV

-460 LPTGVITTTTGTM
+460 LPTGAITTTTGTM

-482 KTVEITTGHTGATRV
+482 KTIEITTGHTGATRV

-569 GTTFSGA
+569 GTTFSGS
-576 FASNGS
+576 FASDGS

-605 KIGQRVLADDV
+605 KIGQRVLANDV

-622 AVRNTI
+622 GVRNTI

-675 DNVQASSTALFTHRN
+675 DNVQASSSALFTHRN

-811 SRNVVFGVGTHSIIL
+811 SRDVVFGVGTHSIIL

-837 CTAGASANKI
+837 CTAGTSANKV

-853 SEAINTVNGGAVGIR
+853 SEAINTVNGGAIGIR

>member
-1 MTVTIDFFNNPFDK
+1 MTVTIDFFNSPFDK
-15 EPTLFQ
+15 DPTLFQ

-54 NVEKLMSNNGHYIVL
+54 NVEKLMSRNGHYIVL
-69 LSPAAPVVNSVVGF
+69 LSPAAPVVNTVVSF
-83 FVQHWSS
+83 FVEHWFSA
-90 LITVGS
+90 ITFGS
-96 YALAKYLAPSY
+96 YALAKHLAPSY

-112 NRTQQSSN
+112 NRTQQSPN
-120 NSLAGRTNEVRV
+120 NSLANRTNEARV

-229 VTGEVLKARNQFVLE
+229 VTGEVLKAKNQFVLTYAGSMDFYKASTIPSLYDRI
-244 QGGTIQFK
+244 GGISDEMYANASPSDVITI
-252 TAVDAGLSGDAI
+252 TGTPAAI
-264 VAATPITEFF
+264 Y
-274 DSLNTVGVLEI
+274 DG
-285 IMSDYIYASFSGS
+285 
-298 ITCDNTDNSFNATGI
+298 
-313 GTAIAPIA
+313 
-321 GEKLIAGGG
+321 
-330 FAINFGTYTVV
+330 
-341 SYTANK
+341 SYTIRSK
-347 IIVAELLAAE
+347 IGGSNILEL
-357 TASANCSGM
+357 T
-366 VNYSTLYVYTA
+366 TA
-377 TSGGNSIQLYTPLF
+377 TFSSTSSTSGTF
-391 TRTITTTATII
+391 TITTGNPEYT
-402 NIAAD
+402 
-407 IEVSSWVTLKDENM
+407 SWVTLKDENM
-421 TQVWVNIV
+421 TQVWVNLV

-434 FYDDGNGKVSLSV
+434 FYDAGSGKTSLSV
-447 DYAIETQALDGSY
+447 DYAIETQELDVSY
-460 LPTGVITTTTGTM
+460 LPTGAITTTTGTM

-482 KTVEITTGHTGATRV
+482 KTIEITTGHTGATRV
-497 RARRTSNH
+497 RARRTNNH
-505 DYGFSGTVIDEI
+505 DYGFAGSVIDEI

-528 TVTDFGNVTTVQVVS
+528 TATDFGNVTTVQVVS

-576 FASNGS
+576 FASDGS

-622 AVRNTI
+622 GVRNTVYA
-628 NTWNPLNI
+628 WNPLNI

-647 SFEETVRMIADSVFC
+647 SFEETVRVIADSVFC

-675 DNVQASSTALFTHRN
+675 DNTQASSTALFTHRN

-803 QSGLVLTL
+803 QSGLILTL
-811 SRNVVFGVGTHSIIL
+811 SRDVVFGVGTHSIIL

-888 VNITDSSYVKV
+888 INITDSSYVKV

>member
-1 MTVTIDFFNNPFDK
+1 MTVTIDFFNSPFDK

-26 HWILEH
+26 HWVLEH
-32 KEELTNYAVYD
+32 KAELTNYAVYD

-54 NVEKLMSNNGHYIVL
+54 NIEKLMSSEGHYIVL
-69 LSPAAPVVNSVVGF
+69 LSPAAPVIAFAVVYWMEIAVVLAVVG
-83 FVQHWSS
+83 
-90 LITVGS
+90 TG
-96 YALAKYLAPSY
+96 YALSQLSKIKLPD
-107 SPSNI
+107 NI
-112 NRTQQSSN
+112 NRSQQSPN
-120 NSLAGRTNEVRV
+120 NSLAGRTNEARV
-132 LQRIEDIFGLV
+132 LQRIEDIFGKV

-209 FLTIG
+209 FLSIG
-214 SAISEPILLVKRSNN
+214 TAISEPILLVKRSNN
-229 VTGEVLKARNQFVLE
+229 VTGEVLKARNQFVLAYTGSMDFYKASTIPSAYDRI
-244 QGGTIQFK
+244 GGISDEMYENTS
-252 TAVDAGLSGDAI
+252 VGDVI
-264 VAATPITEFF
+264 
-274 DSLNTVGVLEI
+274 
-285 IMSDYIYASFSGS
+285 S
-298 ITCDNTDNSFNATGI
+298 IT
-313 GTAIAPIA
+313 GTPAAIYD
-321 GEKLIAGGG
+321 G
-330 FAINFGTYTVV
+330 
-341 SYTANK
+341 SYTIRSK
-347 IIVAELLAAE
+347 IGGSNILEL
-357 TASANCSGM
+357 T
-366 VNYSTLYVYTA
+366 TA
-377 TSGGNSIQLYTPLF
+377 TFSSTSSASGTF
-391 TRTITTTATII
+391 TITTGNPEYT
-402 NIAAD
+402 
-407 IEVSSWVTLKDENM
+407 SWVTLKDEDM
-421 TQVWVNIV
+421 TQVWVNLV

-434 FYDDGNGKVSLSV
+434 FYDSGSGKTSLSV
-447 DYAIETQALDGSY
+447 DYAIETQQLDGSY
-460 LPTGVITTTTGTM
+460 LPTGSITTTTGTM

-482 KTVEITTGHTGATRV
+482 RTIEITTGHTGATRV
-497 RARRTSNH
+497 RARRTNNH
-505 DYGFSGTVIDEI
+505 DYGFAGTVIDEI

-576 FASNGS
+576 FASDGS
-582 VASGTI
+582 IASGTI

-616 DMAQIW
+616 DMSQIW
-622 AVRNTI
+622 GVRNTI
-628 NTWNPLNI
+628 STWNPLNI

-662 IAYRQNGKIRFSF
+662 LAYRQNGKIRFSF
-675 DNVQASSTALFTHRN
+675 DNVQASSSALFTHRN

-708 NGIELTYNDNVS
+708 NGIELTYNDNVT

-803 QSGLVLTL
+803 QSGLILTL
-811 SRNVVFGVGTHSIIL
+811 SRDVVFGVGTHSIIL

-837 CTAGASANKI
+837 CTAGTSANKV

-853 SEAINTVNGGAVGIR
+853 SEAINTVNGGAIGIR